1 MKGTTENRC
10 MKISLL
16 LKGVA
21 NLGDHG
27 MEQQIAHVCDP
38 DETVGEL
45 VDRLLMEKSQG
56 FMSNEVIVRPNYY
69 DVIEIR
75 LEKPK
80 EV

>member
-1 MKGTTENRC
+1 
-10 MKISLL
+10 MKISIMV
-16 LKGVA
+16 KGVA

-27 MEQQIAHVCDP
+27 MEQHIAHECDP
-38 DETVGEL
+38 QETVGEL
-45 VDRLLMEKSQG
+45 VDRLLVEKSQG
-56 FMSNEVIVRPNYY
+56 FMSSETISRPNYY